1 PTDTLPPGA
10 YRGRVT
16 WPEGLSVRVEPS
28 MDAER
33 IAGVG
38 VNEELIVLEES
49 QDKNWQKIRTQ
60 GEQEGWIKIG
70 NTERLE

>member
-1 PTDTLPPGA
+1 M
-10 YRGRVT
+10 
-16 WPEGLSVRVEPS
+16 RVEPS